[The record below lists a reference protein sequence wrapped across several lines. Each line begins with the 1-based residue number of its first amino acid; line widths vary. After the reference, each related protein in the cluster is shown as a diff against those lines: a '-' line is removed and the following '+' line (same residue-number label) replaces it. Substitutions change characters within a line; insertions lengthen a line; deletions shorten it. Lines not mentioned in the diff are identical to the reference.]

1 MKLLFF
7 YLFIALGFS
16 FLCSL
21 LESILL
27 SITPGF
33 IGAHENASPKTGHLM
48 RKLKE
53 DIDRPLAAILSL
65 NTIAHTVG
73 AAGVGAQSLV
83 VFGSGYVAITSAVLT
98 LLILVFTEIIPK
110 TIGALYWRE
119 LAPVTAR
126 ILHVIIVLLYPLVY
140 LSLIITRIISR
151 EKPVRSIS
159 REELQAMADI
169 GHKEGQFREQESQII
184 KNLFLLRKLRADDIM
199 TPRTVIF
206 MLPAEMTIGEVIVK
220 FQEIK
225 FSRIPIYRETTDQ
238 IDGFVLKSD
247 IYLEASR
254 GNQGKKLH
262 EFCRNLPVIPEM
274 VQLIRLFEQLLAEQ
288 QHAMLVVDE
297 HGSVAGI
304 ITMEDVIE
312 TLLGIEIMDETDTV
326 ADMRAL
332 ARHQWLK
339 RARKLGIIHDTE

>member
-33 IGAHENASPKTGHLM
+33 IGAHENTSPKTGHLM

-254 GNQGKKLH
+254 GNQEKKLH

-339 RARKLGIIHDTE
+339 RAKKLGIIHDTE

>member
-1 MKLLFF
+1 
-7 YLFIALGFS
+7 
-16 FLCSL
+16 
-21 LESILL
+21 
-27 SITPGF
+27 
-33 IGAHENASPKTGHLM
+33 
-48 RKLKE
+48 
-53 DIDRPLAAILSL
+53 
-65 NTIAHTVG
+65 
-73 AAGVGAQSLV
+73 
-83 VFGSGYVAITSAVLT
+83 
-98 LLILVFTEIIPK
+98 
-110 TIGALYWRE
+110 
-119 LAPVTAR
+119 
-126 ILHVIIVLLYPLVY
+126 
-140 LSLIITRIISR
+140 LIITRIISR